1 MKKPKLIIKPSSLF
15 GLLLLLLLCLT
26 ACGGKKSGAAKVRLS
41 SNERALMDSLYI
53 KQIEILRPEWDS
65 LCEASYESSVAAAVD
80 SLITTRLEEE
90 IRLRARINQQ
100 Q

>member
-1 MKKPKLIIKPSSLF
+1 MNKPELNRKPSSLF
-15 GLLLLLLLCLT
+15 GLLLLLLILLS

-53 KQIEILRPEWDS
+53 KKIEVLRPKWDS
-65 LCEASYESSVAAAVD
+65 LCKARYESSVAAAVD

-90 IRLRARINQQ
+90 VRLRARINQQ